1 MHLLHI
7 TELLCLIGIFLFSC
21 IYSICSRSLS
31 ACGSCEHL
39 STTSPSSSN
48 QQHRVLTFDPSHGG
62 GHHSTS
68 TTTPPLSLGLLRL
81 LEDQGLHPHLPLP
94 PTDPTHCP
102 DMPHNGRGRAG
113 WRNMHYGGR
122 REKEHFQL
130 QPGREA
136 EESGTSQ
143 GGRPRRGGLKREW
156 RRERSN
162 QAIQTST

>member
-1 MHLLHI
+1 MCDWYFPLFLYLQSLLSQAI
-7 TELLCLIGIFLFSC
+7 RFW
-21 IYSICSRSLS
+21 
-31 ACGSCEHL
+31 SCEHL

-48 QQHRVLTFDPSHGG
+48 QQPRGLTFDPSH
-62 GHHSTS
+62 HSIS
-68 TTTPPLSLGLLRL
+68 TPASPLSLGLLRL

-94 PTDPTHCP
+94 PTDHTHCP
-102 DMPHNGRGRAG
+102 DTPHNGRGRAG